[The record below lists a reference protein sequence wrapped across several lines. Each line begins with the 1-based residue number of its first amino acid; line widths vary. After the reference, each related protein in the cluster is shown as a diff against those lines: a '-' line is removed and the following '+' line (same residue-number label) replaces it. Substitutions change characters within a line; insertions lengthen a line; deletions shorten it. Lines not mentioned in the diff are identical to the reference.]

1 MAAFKRFTVL
11 NKMRFSGWLGQVQ
24 ELNEDE
30 VENREYGPR
39 RRSCGFEL
47 GLLAVANLR
56 RLAGI
61 PAM

>member
-1 MAAFKRFTVL
+1 
-11 NKMRFSGWLGQVQ
+11 MRFSGWLGQVQ